1 MSAGIDFNRA
11 FAPLAEIVEWRQDGA
26 KGLRGTFEAVVIHGE
41 SQSASAGASLDAVT
55 ADPWTIVVSD
65 AVAVAAEIALGDSI
79 HLPESGGERLTVQQV
94 TRDASGWTVRCTANM
109 RASRG

>member
-1 MSAGIDFNRA
+1 MPTKIDFDRL

-55 ADPWTIVVSD
+55 ADPWTVCVSE
-65 AVAVAAEIALGDSI
+65 AVAIAAEIAIGDSL
-79 HLPESGGERLTVQQV
+79 HLSSFGREVLTVQQI
-94 TRDASGWTVRCTANM
+94 TRDATGWIIRCTANM